1 MSTRTRII
9 VGVIALIAI
18 MALWVLLPVRD
29 WIEGFQY
36 WIQDLGIVGIAV
48 FVFLYVVITVVLGPA
63 WALTL
68 VAGLVYGF
76 WGFPLVVLSATLAA
90 CIAFLIGRSFA
101 RERVTGLV
109 EKDNRL
115 KALHQAVSQEG
126 WKVVGLTRLS
136 PAFPFGL
143 QNYFFGV
150 TDIAL
155 APYALATL
163 IGIMPGTALYVYIG
177 SLGSVSGEGG
187 GVLRWV
193 LLGAG
198 LIATFAVV
206 WLVTNR
212 ARAALAEL
220 NVE

>member
-9 VGVIALIAI
+9 VGVIALVAI

-48 FVFLYVVITVVLGPA
+48 FVLLYVVITVVLGPA

-68 VAGLVYGF
+68 VAGLVYGA

-90 CIAFLIGRSFA
+90 CIAFLIGRSIA

-126 WKVVGLTRLS
+126 WKVVGLMRLS

-155 APYALATL
+155 VPYALATL

-187 GVLRWV
+187 GALRWV

-212 ARAALAEL
+212 AKAALAAL